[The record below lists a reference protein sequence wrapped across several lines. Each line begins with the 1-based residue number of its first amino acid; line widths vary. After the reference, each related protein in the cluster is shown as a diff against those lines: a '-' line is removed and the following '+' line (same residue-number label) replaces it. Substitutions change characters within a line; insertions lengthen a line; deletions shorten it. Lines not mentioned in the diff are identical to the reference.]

1 MGCRLRILFT
11 ILSVSPMS
19 KHPSLRSRLIWLVV
33 AAVGASTVVAT
44 TVSVSQQVSS
54 YSAMRRQALVA
65 TAQVFAAA
73 VGRAT
78 AEKNQLEAFQ
88 ALRAIGG
95 MSDIQQAEIR
105 TRDGRVL
112 AVAGSSAHLVDTDLS
127 IDPDQEVSVAALLAS
142 GTIQVKVPIV
152 NAGEPVGDLIVFGG
166 IADLWSKLVITSLLT
181 IAGGAVALLVG
192 LVVALRLQRRI
203 TGPIYGLVDAMAA
216 VRRTHRY
223 DVAVPDATDREVGAL
238 VIGFND
244 MLRDVRERDDR
255 LAAHRQNLE
264 QEVTDRTRD
273 LAAARDVAE
282 QANRAKS
289 DFLATMSHEIR
300 TPMNGIMVMADILS
314 GGTLPPRQRRY
325 ADIIARSGRGLL
337 SIINDILDFS
347 KIEAGKLALEDID
360 VDLNEIAENVVGLF
374 AEQARQKGVDLAA
387 YVDPALPRSVR
398 GDPVRLTQVAT
409 NLVNNALK
417 FTAAGSVKLTIGFAA
432 ADRGAIEIAV
442 RDSGIGIPP
451 DKLDSIFESFSQVD
465 QSTTRQFGG
474 TGLGLT
480 ICKRLAVAMG
490 GDIRV
495 ASTVG
500 EGSTFSVVFP
510 CRAAGE
516 SFWPRLAAGAGD
528 APCCIVDVTGEATT
542 ETLAAYLVASG
553 FEVARR
559 AFAGDVRVVWAD
571 PARIEAYVTHPA
583 RPVLIAL
590 ADFGHDGEASP
601 GPAAA
606 TVARPVLRSEIE
618 ALLACIVRGE
628 AIVPTGGAARSSTVR
643 PVPFAPFNVL
653 VADDNVVNR
662 EVAHEALSGLGGVVT
677 LAEDGVAAVAA
688 MTAGHFDIVFM
699 DGSMPEM
706 DGLTAARRIR
716 ELEAAGDAAR
726 TPIVGLTAH
735 VVGVEAQQWHD
746 AGMDAVVYK
755 PFTVAELARTIET
768 LLPHLGRRD
777 ALRDGAAPAPADVAP
792 PAGRGH
798 GGVDALIDEDTF
810 AQLTAMRTTG
820 HDDFAGR
827 VVALYEDN
835 APLALAQIEQAAA
848 AGDRDG
854 CARAAH
860 SLKSMSLNIGAPRV
874 ARAALEIETLARGHG
889 GLPSAAVVAAVRQS
903 FAQTVREIR
912 SRIPGRGRVVAAP
925 AVSAPHADSDA
936 ALERALES
944 ALERGEFSLAY
955 QPIMDRTGAQTV
967 GVEALLRWRR
977 DIGVQVP
984 PNVFIPVA
992 ERTGFIHDLGNW
1004 VMRRAFD
1011 DARAFDGIDVSIN
1024 VSPVQLMRDD
1034 FVSRVEQAIAASGR
1048 DPARV
1053 VLEITESTLLSA
1065 ERSVYTLMSHLNA
1078 AGFRFALDDFGTGYA
1093 SLTSLR
1099 RYPFDR
1105 IKIDRSFVGNLH
1117 TAADAAIV
1125 HAVIAIAKS
1134 LGLKVVAEGVELAE
1148 QQRFLTSAGVNFMQ
1162 GFLFGRPMPK
1172 DDILAR
1178 LSQER
1183 QAPRAAQG

>member
-11 ILSVSPMS
+11 ILSVSPMP

-33 AAVGASTVVAT
+33 AAVGASTIVAT

-73 VGRAT
+73 VGPAT
-78 AEKNQLEAFQ
+78 AAKSQLEAFQ

-112 AVAGSSAHLVDTDLS
+112 AVAGASVHLVDTDLS

-142 GTIQVKVPIV
+142 GTIQVRVPIV
-152 NAGEPVGDLIVFGG
+152 NAGEPVGDLVVFGG
-166 IADLWSKLVITSLLT
+166 IADLWAKLITTSLLT

-238 VIGFND
+238 VMGFND

-264 QEVTDRTRD
+264 QEVADRTRD

-300 TPMNGIMVMADILS
+300 TPMNGIMVMADILN

-374 AEQARQKGVDLAA
+374 AEQARQKGVDLSAW
-387 YVDPALPRSVR
+387 VDPALPRSVR

-417 FTAAGSVKLTIGFAA
+417 FTAAGSVKLSIGFAA

-451 DKLDSIFESFSQVD
+451 DRLDSIFESFSQVD

-495 ASTVG
+495 TSTVG

-510 CRAAGE
+510 CRGAGQ
-516 SFWPRLAAGAGD
+516 SFWPRLDAGAGD

-542 ETLAAYLVASG
+542 ETLAAYLAASG

-559 AFAGDVRVVWAD
+559 AFAGDVRIVFAD
-571 PARIEAYVTHPA
+571 PSRIEAYATHPA

-590 ADFGHDGEASP
+590 ADFGHDGAASP
-601 GPAAA
+601 GLAAA
-606 TVARPVLRSEIE
+606 TVVRPVLRSEIE
-618 ALLACIVRGE
+618 ALLACIVRGA
-628 AIVPTGGAARSSTVR
+628 AIVPASGAAKASTAR
-643 PVPFAPFNVL
+643 PAPFAPFNVL

-662 EVAHEALSGLGGVVT
+662 EVAHEALRGLGGSVT
-677 LAEDGVAAVAA
+677 LAENGVEAVAA
-688 MTAGHFDIVFM
+688 MTAGRFDIVFM

-706 DGLTAARRIR
+706 DGLAAARRIR
-716 ELEAAGDAAR
+716 ELEAAGGAAR

-735 VVGVEAQQWHD
+735 VVGVEAQQWRD

-755 PFTVAELARTIET
+755 PFTIVELVRTIET
-768 LLPHLGRRD
+768 LLPHLERETPRD
-777 ALRDGAAPAPADVAP
+777 AAAPARIDVAP
-792 PAGRGH
+792 PSGQGHAGVG
-798 GGVDALIDEDTF
+798 ALIDEDTF

-827 VVALYEDN
+827 IVALYEDN
-835 APLALAQIEQAAA
+835 APLALAQIEQAVA

-854 CARAAH
+854 CGRAAH

-874 ARAALEIETLARGHG
+874 ARAALEIETLVREQGA
-889 GLPSAAVVAAVRQS
+889 LPSAAVVAAMRQA
-903 FAQTVREIR
+903 FAETVREIR
-912 SRIPGRGRVVAAP
+912 ARISGGDHAAATPRAP
-925 AVSAPHADSDA
+925 ASRPDPDA
-936 ALERALES
+936 MMERALEG
-944 ALERGEFSLAY
+944 ALARDEFSLAY
-955 QPIMDRTGAQTV
+955 QPIMDRVGLGTV

-977 DIGVQVP
+977 DTGEQVA
-984 PNVFIPVA
+984 PNIFIPVA
-992 ERTGFIHDLGNW
+992 ERTGLIHDLGNW

-1034 FVSRVEQAIAASGR
+1034 FVARTERAIAESGL

-1065 ERSVYTLMSHLNA
+1065 ASPVHTLMSHLNA

-1134 LGLKVVAEGVELAE
+1134 LGLKVVAEGVEQAE

-1172 DDILAR
+1172 HDILAR

-1183 QAPRAAQG
+1183 QTPRAAQS